1 MFSYLKIIFS
11 SLANSSYI
19 ASHMNSRNMRIS
31 HIICPV
37 AGVVALASCSSE
49 DHVKIKDPITMMSPS
64 PTQPITKVVLDEIQA
79 DYLKAGNR
87 MALNF
92 LAAIHDG
99 ENLICSP
106 LSLQYALAMTAN
118 GASGETRQEIIDFLG
133 YGEEG
138 IDVLNDYSKSLLE
151 QLPAVDMEVTLKVAD
166 ALLVNNMF
174 PLLPSFKETVETHY
188 YAAVDNMDFNDPD
201 YVAARINE
209 WSGRNTNGFI
219 DKVLT
224 KGDVSPD
231 AAAYLMNALYFKAK
245 WAGTRHDPM
254 FIPEDTRTEDF
265 HTSGGKTVKVEMM
278 CNQRY
283 HEYAELDGYKV
294 LVLPYAGRKF
304 NMYVLL
310 PDDNDIDGLVEK
322 LRDTSWDDILGSLK
336 QDAEVH
342 VKLPKFEVE
351 KKYELSDVLK
361 SLGVEKAF
369 VQGEAEFDCMFEPKP
384 GYYYW
389 INKVIQKSRIAVS
402 EWGTEAGSVTVVEMN
417 AESAMPSEPK
427 KVYFHADRPFVFVI
441 GEGTSGAILFEG
453 VCMRP

>member
-1 MFSYLKIIFS
+1 MKTFRLLSV
-11 SLANSSYI
+11 LAG
-19 ASHMNSRNMRIS
+19 M
-31 HIICPV
+31 
-37 AGVVALASCSSE
+37 VVLCSCSNDE
-49 DHVKIKDPITMMSPS
+49 IKVKDPITIAS
-64 PTQPITKVVLDEIQA
+64 PTPVEQITKVTLDQTQMGYV
-79 DYLKAGNR
+79 DAGNR
-87 MALNF
+87 MAFRF
-92 LAAIHDG
+92 LAHMYDG
-99 ENLICSP
+99 DNLIYSP

-118 GASGETRQEIIDFLG
+118 GASGETLQEMIDFLG

-138 IDVLNDYSKSLLE
+138 IDVLNDYSKTLLE
-151 QLPAVDMEVTLKVAD
+151 QLPAVDLDVTLKVTD

-188 YAAVDNMDFNDPD
+188 YAAVDNMDFNDPE

-224 KGDVSPD
+224 KDDISPD

-245 WAGTRHDPM
+245 WAGTKHDPM
-254 FIPEDTRTEDF
+254 FNSEYTRTEDF
-265 HTSGGKTVKVEMM
+265 HTADGKTVKVEMM
-278 CNQRY
+278 NNMRY
-283 HEYAELDGYKV
+283 HQYAEMDGYKV
-294 LVLPYAGRKF
+294 LVLPYAGGRF

-310 PDDNDIDGLVEK
+310 PDDGDLGGMIEK
-322 LRDTSWDDILGSLK
+322 LQDTSWKDILGSLK
-336 QDAEVH
+336 QDAEVY

-351 KKYELSDVLK
+351 NKFELSEVLQ

-369 VQGEAEFDCMFEPKP
+369 VEGEAEFDRMFEPKP

-417 AESAMPSEPK
+417 AESAAPMDPK
-427 KVYFHADRPFVFVI
+427 RIYFYADRPFAFVI
-441 GEGTSGAILFEG
+441 GEETSGTILFEG
-453 VCMRP
+453 TYTRP